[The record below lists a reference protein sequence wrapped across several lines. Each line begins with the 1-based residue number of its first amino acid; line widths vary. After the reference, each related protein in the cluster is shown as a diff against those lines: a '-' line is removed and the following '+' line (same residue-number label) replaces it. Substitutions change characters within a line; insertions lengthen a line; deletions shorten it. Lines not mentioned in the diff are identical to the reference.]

1 MEAAAT
7 VVAVVLLVAVVAVVL
22 LVAVVGRHLRA
33 RVDAHEEGLCQ
44 AAARLVGR
52 HRQRRRRAEQRQLV
66 DEFHTEDDED
76 ISQKEV
82 EAARPRHRRLERAV
96 EEVDQRQRE
105 REQVGVDAVVDH
117 HRQPHECERVP
128 VNGGAG

>member
-1 MEAAAT
+1 MAAAGA
-7 VVAVVLLVAVVAVVL
+7 VAAVAVVAI
-22 LVAVVGRHLRA
+22 HLRA
-33 RVDAHEEGLCQ
+33 RVDAHQEGFGQ

-96 EEVDQRQRE
+96 EEVDERQRE
-105 REQVGVDAVVDH
+105 REQVRVDAVVDH

-128 VNGGAG
+128 VEGGAG

>member
-1 MEAAAT
+1 ME
-7 VVAVVLLVAVVAVVL
+7 VVAAVVVVVAL
-22 LVAVVGRHLRA
+22 LARHLRA
-33 RVDAHEEGLCQ
+33 RVDAHEEGFGQ

-82 EAARPRHRRLERAV
+82 EAARPRHRRLQRAV

-128 VNGGAG
+128 VEGGAG